1 MSTSFPGKLPGAG
14 TMSELPSESW
24 RTTGRE
30 GERTVGG
37 SQTIGTA
44 QLQALTA
51 KPKGGQGYQAKPGTS
66 S

>member
-1 MSTSFPGKLPGAG
+1 
-14 TMSELPSESW
+14 MSELPSESW

-30 GERTVGG
+30 GESTVGG
-37 SQTIGTA
+37 SQTTGTA

-51 KPKGGQGYQAKPGTS
+51 KPKGGQGHQAKPGTS